1 MRRVA
6 EQMIRGAIAGLAAT
20 GPMTIFMALAHRY
33 LPRSQ
38 QYELPPATITDSA
51 LRKLGLAEQVP
62 AGSQEALSVAN
73 HFAYGATTGALYGM
87 LDGLLDAEPAHP
99 APGRPR
105 YARSIAYA
113 MGIWTGSYLGWLP
126 AAGVH
131 RSALREPPARNTLM
145 LAAHVVWGAGLA
157 LATEHLK
164 HRSNMMNA
172 STNATDT
179 YTIIH
184 KVEGR
189 PPETIASGLNL
200 EQARRWL
207 AKKAA
212 AEGSTVSRDLVI
224 GKSDGNGDEASGD
237 ATPGESWYAAKA
249 E

>member
-1 MRRVA
+1 MGQLA
-6 EQMIRGAIAGLAAT
+6 ERMIRGAIAGLAAT
-20 GPMTIFMALAHRY
+20 GPMTIFMVLAHRY

-51 LRKLGLAEQVP
+51 LQKLGLADQVP
-62 AGSQEALSVAN
+62 AASQEALSVAN
-73 HFAYGATTGALYGM
+73 HFAYGATTGALYGW
-87 LDGLLDAEPAHP
+87 LDAEPTDP

-105 YARSIAYA
+105 YARAIAYA
-113 MGIWTGSYLGWLP
+113 LGIWTGSYLGWLP

-131 RSALREPPARNTLM
+131 RSALREPLARNALM

-157 LATEHLK
+157 LTVEHLK
-164 HRSNMMNA
+164 RRIATMEENA
-172 STNATDT
+172 NATDT

-207 AKKAA
+207 ANKAA
-212 AEGSTVSRDLVI
+212 EKGSTVSRDLVI
-224 GKSDGNGDEASGD
+224 GKSAANGDETNGE
-237 ATPGESWYAAKA
+237 ATPGESWHAAKA